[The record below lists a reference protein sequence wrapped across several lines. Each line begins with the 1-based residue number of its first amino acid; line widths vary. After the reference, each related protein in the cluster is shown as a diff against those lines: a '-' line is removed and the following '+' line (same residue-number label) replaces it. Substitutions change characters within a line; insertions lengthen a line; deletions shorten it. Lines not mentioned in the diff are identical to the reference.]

1 MYEEEI
7 NIVKHIRQ
15 QRWIIA
21 AVKKLLSEKD
31 ASFKE
36 EVEKQS

>member
-1 MYEEEI
+1 M
-7 NIVKHIRQ
+7 
-15 QRWIIA
+15 A

-36 EVEKQS
+36 EVEKQSQLKLFVLDDNG